1 MCDWDAIYAKSEK
14 RLGPKRAAEL
24 PPAVE
29 ANPSGNYFPL
39 VASAIEPFESG
50 TSSVARAKA
59 LAEAMAA
66 AGDVEISWGGAS
78 GLSSS
83 SSSSMVSPS
92 SPGKTR
98 QSRRKTAARSDMWA
112 TKGAGPAERAR
123 RKTKMLLKQNE
134 MLMSGSASEG
144 ELSSVLA
151 SSTIGGGRGRR
162 RSTKHRSSK
171 DQGQRRRRGAGG
183 NALAL
188 ATAAT
193 DAARKAMEAVNGP
206 PSDSP
211 VQKPRFKSPTALA
224 YKLALVHTSETVDGK
239 RAGGINAAY
248 RTRERKRKEKDEEL
262 QKLVDRYDI
271 RKHSMRAMVTAVSS
285 RKAKGK
291 SNSSTGKGGGRGR
304 KKKERSKNSLD
315 LESPLRQ
322 QIAVEEANR
331 DQADVVISIIRE
343 EQEKDLHWEMLL
355 HDTSTQ
361 AKEMSG
367 KYDME
372 AMVSM
377 LRAQSE
383 DRVAEAM
390 DQAGMRTIT
399 DEIDALQR
407 AVAFD
412 KKLKAHYAMT

>member
-1 MCDWDAIYAKSEK
+1 MGHG
-14 RLGPKRAAEL
+14 LG
-24 PPAVE
+24 
-29 ANPSGNYFPL
+29 S
-39 VASAIEPFESG
+39 
-50 TSSVARAKA
+50 
-59 LAEAMAA
+59 
-66 AGDVEISWGGAS
+66 
-78 GLSSS
+78 
-83 SSSSMVSPS
+83 
-92 SPGKTR
+92 
-98 QSRRKTAARSDMWA
+98 
-112 TKGAGPAERAR
+112 
-123 RKTKMLLKQNE
+123 
-134 MLMSGSASEG
+134 
-144 ELSSVLA
+144 
-151 SSTIGGGRGRR
+151 
-162 RSTKHRSSK
+162 
-171 DQGQRRRRGAGG
+171 QGQRDGQEQRQRRGAGG

-188 ATAAT
+188 ATVAT
-193 DAARKAMEAVNGP
+193 NAARKAMEAVNGAP
-206 PSDSP
+206 TSSTSPSRRERDKDD
-211 VQKPRFKSPTALA
+211 KPARFKSPTALA
-224 YKLALVHTSETVDGK
+224 YKLALVHTSETVGGR
-239 RAGGINAAY
+239 RAGGANAAY
-248 RTRERKRKEKDEEL
+248 RVREKKRREKDEEL

-285 RKAKGK
+285 RKGK
-291 SNSSTGKGGGRGR
+291 TPSRRKKKAASASGAGGGGRKR
-304 KKKERSKNSLD
+304 KP
-315 LESPLRQ
+315 LESPLQQ

-372 AMVSM
+372 SMVSM

-412 KKLKAHYAMT
+412 QTLRAHYAMT